1 MESVTSRVAEM
12 VHLSLRALARE
23 AAPFRD
29 DSLRTVLPEPASV
42 GLTKSAFTSAI

>member
-1 MESVTSRVAEM
+1 MEAVNSRVAETA
-12 VHLSLRALARE
+12 HLSLRALTRE
-23 AAPFRD
+23 ARPSD